1 MMILGEDDWEH
12 KEAFLLSSSSHP
24 LSGLVVHSGSSS
36 FARHLRGREKK
47 LQLEPG
53 RTTGNSPV
61 INAEVESSRAIWYDP
76 SHQDQ
81 PMT

>member
-12 KEAFLLSSSSHP
+12 KEAFLLSSSGHP

-36 FARHLRGREKK
+36 FARHLRGREKGAVRAW
-47 LQLEPG
+47 LHHG
-53 RTTGNSPV
+53 
-61 INAEVESSRAIWYDP
+61 EVESSRAIWYDP